1 MRMWVL
7 LFLPT
12 RINHPPPLPLPRP
25 LPSPLP
31 LPPPPPPNTAKHTDT
46 HTHMHAHTGS
56 TQEATEMPLGRFT
69 LQLLVGVTGSMETA
83 LQAMRFDR
91 VRSRLHG
98 HALSL

>member
-1 MRMWVL
+1 
-7 LFLPT
+7 
-12 RINHPPPLPLPRP
+12 
-25 LPSPLP
+25 
-31 LPPPPPPNTAKHTDT
+31 
-46 HTHMHAHTGS
+46 MHAHPGS